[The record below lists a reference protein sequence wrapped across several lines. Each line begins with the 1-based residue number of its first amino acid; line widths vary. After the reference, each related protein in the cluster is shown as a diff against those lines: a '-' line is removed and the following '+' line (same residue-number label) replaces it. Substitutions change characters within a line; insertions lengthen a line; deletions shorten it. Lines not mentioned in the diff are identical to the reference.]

1 MKIFN
6 ALELFK
12 QISDPYLYETVCAG
26 FMYIYETTDST
37 SPGMEYFSE
46 KIDPLNY
53 SKALTELR
61 AYTSGAD
68 TLEKYTQL
76 MGDIANRIALTQAS
90 VSKNDY
96 ATVTKNLDHDM
107 TDTQFK
113 TFNDEMMHLL
123 PTFSGHNDI
132 EEYIKA
138 IPPDLLQSFVDQI
151 GGMDKFVDYANT
163 FIYYHKLTALLHD
176 IKHDIMALMKAK
188 K

>member
-37 SPGMEYFSE
+37 SSGMEYFSE

-61 AYTSGAD
+61 AYTSDAD

-76 MGDIANRIALTQAS
+76 MGDIANRIALTQAAI
-90 VSKNDY
+90 SKNDY
-96 ATVTKNLDHDM
+96 SNVTKDLDRTM
-107 TDTQFK
+107 TDIEFK
-113 TFNDEMMHLL
+113 SFNDEMIHLL
-123 PTFSGHNDI
+123 PTFSGHNNKD
-132 EEYIKA
+132 EYIKA
-138 IPPDLLQSFVDQI
+138 IPHDLLQTFINEI
-151 GGMDKFVDYANT
+151 GGLDKFVDYANT

-176 IKHDIMALMKAK
+176 IKHDIMAFMKAK